1 MSCRTKY
8 HSASKP
14 EIMKNKLS
22 ISLLLLFFASVFM
35 AQAQEIPSPMSG
47 RMVNDFANV
56 LSEREEASLE
66 RQLREF
72 NDSTSTQIAVVT
84 VKSLDGMSIS
94 EYATELGHKWGVG
107 TKGKDNG
114 IVILFKPKTAD
125 SRGEV
130 FIAVGYGLEG
140 AVPDATAKMI
150 VEREM
155 IPSFKENRIGQGIS
169 QAVSTLF
176 SLVKGEYTAD
186 TYSKKKASMSGAS
199 IFYLIIAIFIIISLI
214 LPGKKRSNTYSKD
227 GAATSDSVIPWI
239 LLAMLSNGRGGGGHH
254 SGGGFGGGSSFGGFG
269 GGGFGGGGAG
279 GSW

>member
-1 MSCRTKY
+1 
-8 HSASKP
+8 
-14 EIMKNKLS
+14 MKNKQR
-22 ISLLLLFFASVFM
+22 ISLILLFLASFFT
-35 AQAQEIPSPMSG
+35 ASAQEIPSPMSG
-47 RMVNDFANV
+47 RMVHDFAGV
-56 LSEREEASLE
+56 LSKNEVANLE
-66 RQLREF
+66 YQLREF

-84 VKSLDGMSIS
+84 VKDLDGASIS

-114 IVILFKPKTAD
+114 IVILYKPKTAG

-155 IPSFKENRIGQGIS
+155 IPYFKENRTGAGIS
-169 QAVSTLF
+169 QGVSTLF

-186 TYSKKKASMSGAS
+186 AYSKKSKPVSGAS
-199 IFYLIIAIFIIISLI
+199 IFYLVIIIFIIISLI
-214 LPGKKRSNTYSKD
+214 LPGKKRSNTYSKN
-227 GAATSDSVIPWI
+227 GATTSDSVVPWL
-239 LLAMLSNGRGGGGHH
+239 LLAMMSGSRGGHGG
-254 SGGGFGGGSSFGGFG
+254 GGGFGGGSSFGGFG

>member
-1 MSCRTKY
+1 
-8 HSASKP
+8 
-14 EIMKNKLS
+14 MKNKQR
-22 ISLLLLFFASVFM
+22 ISLILLFFASFFT
-35 AQAQEIPSPMSG
+35 ASAQEIPSPLSG
-47 RMVNDFANV
+47 RMVNDFAGV
-56 LSEREEASLE
+56 LSDREEASLE
-66 RQLREF
+66 HQLREF

-84 VKSLDGMSIS
+84 VKDLDGMSIS

-150 VEREM
+150 VEREI
-155 IPSFKENRIGQGIS
+155 IPYFKENRIGAGFS

-186 TYSKKKASMSGAS
+186 AYSKQSKSMSSAS
-199 IFYLIIAIFIIISLI
+199 IFYLIIIIFIIISLI
-214 LPGKKRSNTYSKD
+214 LPGKKRSNTITKD
-227 GAATSDSVIPWI
+227 GATASDSMIPWL
-239 LLAMLSNGRGGGGHH
+239 LLAMMSGSRGGH
-254 SGGGFGGGSSFGGFG
+254 SGGFGGGGGSSFGGFG
-269 GGGFGGGGAG
+269 GGGFGGGGSG